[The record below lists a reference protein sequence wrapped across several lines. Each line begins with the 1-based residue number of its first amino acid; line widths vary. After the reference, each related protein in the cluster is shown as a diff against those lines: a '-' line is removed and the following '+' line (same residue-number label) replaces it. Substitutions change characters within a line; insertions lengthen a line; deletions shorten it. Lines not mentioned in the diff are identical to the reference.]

1 MFARG
6 TFFLFLFLLFA
17 MSAGDS
23 PETHCFVQREKFDFA
38 GTQNCASCGGYFQ
51 EDQNCYYSYPYNTL
65 RQNRLYCIDGCQWFN
80 DYCTEECCWDTH
92 AEQPELAPPFDE
104 NCFPLQ
110 CWRSELKSWTVA
122 PCEMG
127 LTVHAGWQIG
137 KISNE
142 FNRRRSKQCNVQE
155 FAKQNS
161 LTSVW
166 HVDCSAMWGDVKFF
180 SSCDDRIMTVAIWM
194 EDKKGIFAHYY
205 VDPHEQEIGPTSDN
219 CLIEEK
225 LRIMIWLVPTLI
237 LVLLLCCCYFCH
249 WRRDH
254 QNRTAALDTESQTE
268 SKSSSLQ
275 RSLKE
280 GNDDDNRKR
289 EREKEKYDTQIPNDK
304 DDDDDD
310 GNKNQK
316 NIDDSSRVQN
326 DGSILQ
332 SMVVNQETAMMEED
346 DEKKMKKQSKKKKEK
361 KKKHKDTT
369 NAEISSAN
377 DEENTNDDAAH
388 IIDNVNDTFETKPPS
403 SKKKK
408 KRWSIAKD
416 ETHDGGDDDED
427 EEEDRTEMKN
437 KKKEK
442 KHKNST
448 SDDINNDNN
457 NNDDK
462 IRFTNH
468 KKKKKEKSNITNHIQ
483 DGHTSTKE
491 EDTAIEASPV

>member
-1 MFARG
+1 MFPQV

-23 PETHCFVQREKFDFA
+23 PESHCFVQREKFDFA

-51 EDQNCYYSYPYNTL
+51 EDQNCYYSYSYNTL
-65 RQNRLYCIDGCQWFN
+65 RQNRLYCIEGCQWFN

-127 LTVHAGWQIG
+127 LTVHAGWQVG

-180 SSCDDRIMTVAIWM
+180 SSCDDRIMTVAVWM
-194 EDKKGIFAHYY
+194 EDKNGIFANYY

-237 LVLLLCCCYFCH
+237 LVLLLLCCCYFCH

-268 SKSSSLQ
+268 SKSKS
-275 RSLKE
+275 
-280 GNDDDNRKR
+280 DNRKR
-289 EREKEKYDTQIPNDK
+289 EREKEKNDTQIPDDK
-304 DDDDDD
+304 DDDDD
-310 GNKNQK
+310 GNTNQK
-316 NIDDSSRVQN
+316 NSDDSSRVQN

-332 SMVVNQETAMMEED
+332 SMVVNQETAIIEKD
-346 DEKKMKKQSKKKKEK
+346 DEKKMKKHSKKKKEK
-361 KKKHKDTT
+361 KKKHKDK
-369 NAEISSAN
+369 NVEISSAN
-377 DEENTNDDAAH
+377 DEENANDDAAH

-403 SKKKK
+403 SKKKS
-408 KRWSIAKD
+408 KRWSITKE

-427 EEEDRTEMKN
+427 EDRT
-437 KKKEK
+437 
-442 KHKNST
+442 S
-448 SDDINNDNN
+448 
-457 NNDDK
+457 
-462 IRFTNH
+462 
-468 KKKKKEKSNITNHIQ
+468 
-483 DGHTSTKE
+483 
-491 EDTAIEASPV
+491 ASASA